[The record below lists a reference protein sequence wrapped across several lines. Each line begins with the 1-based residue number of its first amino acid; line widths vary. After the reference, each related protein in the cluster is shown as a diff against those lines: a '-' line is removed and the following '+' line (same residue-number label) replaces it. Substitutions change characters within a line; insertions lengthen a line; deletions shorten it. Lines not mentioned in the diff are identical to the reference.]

1 MTDPT
6 PVPSAE
12 TDGLREYEVWS
23 TYKVTGTATVRART
37 AAEAV
42 EKALDVT
49 ADEPVGFIFGE
60 PWGETKMRARL
71 ITPPGLERPEPDEEP
86 LSDDDPRYR
95 CISCRRIVDPDLEP
109 SAGAPLRCPDCHVDS
124 LRDQS

>member
-1 MTDPT
+1 MSERTEHKTD
-6 PVPSAE
+6 

-23 TYKVTGTATVRART
+23 TYKVTGTAFVRART

-49 ADEPVGFIFGE
+49 ADDAVQFIFGE

-71 ITPPGLERPEPDEEP
+71 VTPPGQTRG
-86 LSDDDPRYR
+86 
-95 CISCRRIVDPDLEP
+95 
-109 SAGAPLRCPDCHVDS
+109 GAS
-124 LRDQS
+124 